1 LVGLDMPPQMVATPK
16 QALPTAAAPSNVSF
30 GNAANA
36 NQSQMA
42 DLINLY
48 QEAAFSDPVLNAARF
63 NYQASKELYW
73 QGLSLLLPQANATPG
88 GTRYYQHGQGATT
101 VATAAGNSR
110 VFDQKSYTVT
120 LTQPVFNMAALE
132 AFKQGDLN
140 TKIADMRFYLAQQ
153 DLINYFN
160 IRKGQK
166 LMQPNFGTVI
176 WDMLFEPLDEN
187 TRQIIQQDIQRIV
200 GYDPR
205 LKVGQV
211 LVTQQ
216 DTGFLIQLTL
226 SYVNTNQVNT
236 LNLNFDQNS
245 KSLSTN

>member
-1 LVGLDMPPQMVATPK
+1 MSIYKGFSTLVDPK
-16 QALPTAAAPSNVSF
+16 KF
-30 GNAANA
+30 
-36 NQSQMA
+36 
-42 DLINLY
+42 
-48 QEAAFSDPVLNAARF
+48 
-63 NYQASKELYW
+63 
-73 QGLSLLLPQANATPG
+73 
-88 GTRYYQHGQGATT
+88 
-101 VATAAGNSR
+101 
-110 VFDQKSYTVT
+110 T
-120 LTQPVFNMAALE
+120 LTDFQ
-132 AFKQGDLN
+132 
-140 TKIADMRFYLAQQ
+140 LAQQ

-176 WDMLFEPLDEN
+176 WDMLFEPLDES

-245 KSLSTN
+245 ESLSTN